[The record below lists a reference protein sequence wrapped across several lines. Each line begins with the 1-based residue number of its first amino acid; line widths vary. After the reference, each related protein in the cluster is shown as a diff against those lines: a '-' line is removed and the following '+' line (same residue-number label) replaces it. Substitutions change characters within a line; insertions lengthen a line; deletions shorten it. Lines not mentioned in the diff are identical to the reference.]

1 MRWFT
6 LDRLSP
12 LPLIR
17 QIYDEVSA
25 QILSGDLTAHEK
37 LPSTREASEEL
48 GVSRNVIIEAYDQL
62 AAEGYVLSIEGAGTF
77 VAEGSFLGA
86 RRARPGAG
94 TEQRSESTED
104 EKPVIDFVSGRP
116 ALDLVPYRNWARF
129 VFAASMDTPSGSL
142 GYAPSEGCRELREAL
157 VRYLRRKRGI
167 ECDSERIIITS
178 GALQAVSLLAN
189 LVLRNGSVAL
199 IEDPG
204 TVQVAETL
212 RMEGADIIPV
222 PADEEGLRTDLL
234 PAHASPALV
243 FVTPSHQFPLGGCL
257 SIQRRIELI
266 NYARATSCLIVEDD
280 YESEFRYD
288 GQPVSSLQRLDPE
301 RVAYVGTFSKIFFPA
316 LRLGYLVA
324 PESLVDGC
332 RKIKR
337 SNDRYS
343 PPAAQLAMARFI
355 EEGRL
360 DRHIARM
367 KKIYRKRR
375 DALVGA
381 LEGAF
386 PGRVRTLGLS
396 TGLHLV
402 AAFNGLEFDAARL
415 KALRRAGVGLYPVE
429 DCAFSKGSHPGE
441 VVMGYSHLSVEE
453 IEAGVA
459 IMRRLL

>member
-17 QIYDEVSA
+17 QIYDEISA
-25 QILSGDLTAHEK
+25 QILAGDLAAHEK

-48 GVSRNVIIEAYDQL
+48 GVSRNVILEAYDQL

-86 RRARPGAG
+86 RRASRP
-94 TEQRSESTED
+94 TESPLPSVAAPQG
-104 EKPVIDFVSGRP
+104 KPAIEFVSGRP
-116 ALDLVPYRNWARF
+116 ALDLVPYKNWARLEC
-129 VFAASMDTPSGSL
+129 AARLDAPDSL
-142 GYAPSEGCRELREAL
+142 GYAPSEGRIELREAL
-157 VRYLRRKRGI
+157 SRYIRRKRGI
-167 ECDSERIIITS
+167 ECDSDRIIITS
-178 GALQAVSLLAN
+178 GALQGISLLARA
-189 LVLRNGSVAL
+189 VLRPGSVAL
-199 IEDPG
+199 VEDPG
-204 TVQVAETL
+204 TRQVAETFKL
-212 RMEGADIIPV
+212 EGADIIPV
-222 PADEEGLRTDLL
+222 PADEEGLRTELL
-234 PAHASPALV
+234 PRHSSPSLI

-266 NYARATSCLIVEDD
+266 NYARAASCLIVEDD

-288 GQPVSSLQRLDPE
+288 GPPVSSLQRLDPE

-324 PESLVDGC
+324 PEALVGKC
-332 RKIKR
+332 REIKQA
-337 SNDRYS
+337 SDRYS
-343 PPAAQLAMARFI
+343 PPAAQLAMACFI

-360 DRHIARM
+360 DRHVARM
-367 KKIYRKRR
+367 KKEYRKRR

-381 LEGAF
+381 LESAF
-386 PGRVRTLGLS
+386 PGRLRLLGRT

-402 AAFNGLEFDAARL
+402 AAFEDVVFDAARIR
-415 KALRRAGVGLYPVE
+415 ALRSAGVGLFPVE
-429 DCAFSKGSHPGE
+429 DCAIRKGDHTRE

-459 IMRRLL
+459 LMKKAL